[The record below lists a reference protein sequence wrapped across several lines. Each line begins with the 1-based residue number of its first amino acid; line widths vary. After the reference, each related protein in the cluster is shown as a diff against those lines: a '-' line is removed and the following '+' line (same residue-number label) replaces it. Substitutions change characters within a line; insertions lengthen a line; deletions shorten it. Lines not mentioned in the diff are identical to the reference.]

1 MYTFSPERQEMA
13 TVSIFFS
20 FKFCD
25 TTSLPRM
32 VKHFRK
38 TYSKP
43 CNVLLK
49 VSTCIHKLGCAA
61 YRQENQSVTMI
72 NINSNVSNFKLVSHF
87 SLPNRSI

>member
-13 TVSIFFS
+13 AVSIFFS

-25 TTSLPRM
+25 TRI

-38 TYSKP
+38 TYSNP

-61 YRQENQSVTMI
+61 YFQENQSVTMI